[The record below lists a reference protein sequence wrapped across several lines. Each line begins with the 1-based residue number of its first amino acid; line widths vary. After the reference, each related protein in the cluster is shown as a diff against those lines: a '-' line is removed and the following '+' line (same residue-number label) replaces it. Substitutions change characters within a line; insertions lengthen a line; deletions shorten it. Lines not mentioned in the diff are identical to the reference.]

1 MKQILNC
8 GQKNEAEKEL
18 FIETTNDIFEDF
30 NINKS
35 DRCYRN
41 GKVYFRV
48 TASKEVC
55 DEYNRITESEK
66 KKEFRNNRCEINTK
80 NGKTIRCPDNRRCQ
94 GCKYEDKKR
103 KYIEF
108 TDMDFTSNESVENN
122 VMIHKALQ
130 YFENK
135 LNEVDVTYGKIFQYM
150 YELEKT
156 SEIARRLKIDEKTVR
171 TDIRKIRKILQP
183 IAR

>member
-1 MKQILNC
+1 
-8 GQKNEAEKEL
+8 
-18 FIETTNDIFEDF
+18 
-30 NINKS
+30 
-35 DRCYRN
+35 
-41 GKVYFRV
+41 
-48 TASKEVC
+48 
-55 DEYNRITESEK
+55 
-66 KKEFRNNRCEINTK
+66 
-80 NGKTIRCPDNRRCQ
+80 
-94 GCKYEDKKR
+94 
-103 KYIEF
+103 
-108 TDMDFTSNESVENN
+108 MDFTSNESVENN

-183 IAR
+183 IAREWGFGI